1 MGASDDTFLQGVSM
15 PGDDTFDE
23 SRITRAI
30 LSSYHEKLAG
40 ATEADVVVVGAGP
53 SGLMAATMLARNGRR
68 VTVLEKRLATGGG
81 AWGGAMAMNEVV
93 VEDEALSCT
102 GELGVRTRP
111 AGHGLHLADAL
122 ELASALC
129 LGAVQAGAVV
139 LNLTFAE
146 DLCVRGGR
154 VWGVVANRTGV
165 GDVLP
170 VDPVTF
176 SARAVLDATGHDAAL
191 VRMLQQRGLLAP
203 GTVRE
208 GPMHAEEGEAFV
220 VERVGELFPGLW
232 ASGMSVA
239 AALGGPRM
247 GPIFGGML
255 LSGRRAAELIDASL
269 AGSSEAGSE
278 EPPGP

>member
-1 MGASDDTFLQGVSM
+1 MRADGAGAL
-15 PGDDTFDE
+15 DE

-30 LSSYHEKLAG
+30 LTSFHEKLAG

-53 SGLMAATMLARNGRR
+53 SGLMAATTLARNDRR

-129 LGAVQAGAVV
+129 LSAVQAGAVV

-165 GDVLP
+165 GGVLP

-176 SARAVLDATGHDAAL
+176 RARAVLDATGHEAAL
-191 VRMLQQRGLLAP
+191 VRMLQQRGLLTAA
-203 GTVRE
+203 GTARE

-232 ASGMSVA
+232 ISGMSVA

-255 LSGRRAAELIDASL
+255 LSGRWAAELIDASL
-269 AGSSEAGSE
+269 AGSPESLSGESTGR
-278 EPPGP
+278 